1 MRVSA
6 PEPLYVLDKDAEANT
21 VTVGTRAELQS
32 TRVRVRDAV
41 LHRDGA
47 TVDAVRLRY
56 RSRPV
61 PAVLNMTGTGER
73 FELDIRLEEE
83 FAGVSPGQTA
93 VLLAGETIVG
103 HGTIC
108 G

>member
-1 MRVSA
+1 
-6 PEPLYVLDKDAEANT
+6 
-21 VTVGTRAELQS
+21 
-32 TRVRVRDAV
+32 VRVRDAV

-61 PAVLNMTGTGER
+61 PAALDATGTGTGTGER